1 MEHRADLRTGASTAA
16 QHEFVVGQVRA
27 EEEFDATAR
36 LKEISANALNRDR
49 SVDAPRVL
57 HISLYCYKS
66 FPARI
71 FHAMCLKDGIDSFAL
86 FCKNNF
92 TNHQLPVTER
102 ELELAADLVRG
113 INPDVITISIMA
125 PYAVAARQLV
135 ARLRTVTDA
144 PFVVGGK
151 YPTIV
156 PHEALAFADFACK
169 GEGDLTMLRINERL
183 RRGKDLRD
191 IKGLWYK
198 DDGGQIV
205 DMGQDLLYQEMDD
218 IPYPAIDEPNMYFI
232 EKDRLERIDPEIY
245 DHDVLVMAGR
255 GCVYLCSFC
264 VNSLLIPM
272 NRGNGRFVR
281 LRTADHVMEE
291 LDYRMAKY
299 KDPRTVTFND
309 EVFGVFDEWV
319 EEFSKKYKERCG
331 LPFECELVP
340 RLIKEHNIRQLAD
353 AGMFSLH
360 FGVQSGH
367 DDTRKDIMHRPGTNE
382 ELLEKSRMLHANGIE
397 PQYDI
402 ILDNPIDTAESLAD
416 ALGLLIAFGRPINL
430 NTYKMQ
436 YFPHYPFTNMA
447 LEAGH
452 ITPEDV
458 TDEKVA
464 YSVLYNMVYRPKFP
478 AFNRRDYLENCIYLI
493 PWHGRFVRGIVKSLQ
508 KRHNPLLGMVATV
521 LAKFRYW
528 QSFQHV
534 GVVVWGRRIYL
545 GLSLL
550 LRGDFGTFSKRC
562 REVLKKMRY
571 QQTNTGRLSAR

>member
-16 QHEFVVGQVRA
+16 QHEFVVGQVRTDG
-27 EEEFDATAR
+27 EFDATAR
-36 LKEISANALNRDR
+36 LRDIHANSLDCDR
-49 SVDAPRVL
+49 AADAPRVL

-71 FHAMCLKDGIDSFAL
+71 FHAMCLKDGMDSFAL
-86 FCKNNF
+86 FFKNNF

-102 ELELAADLVRG
+102 ELDLAADLVRG
-113 INPDVITISIMA
+113 INPDVITMSIMA
-125 PYAVAARQLV
+125 PYAVAARELV
-135 ARLRTVTDA
+135 ARLRKITDA
-144 PFVVGGK
+144 PIVVGGK

-183 RRGKDLRD
+183 RRGEDLRG

-198 DDGGQIV
+198 DDDGRVV
-205 DMGQDLLYQEMDD
+205 DMGQDVLYQEMDD

-232 EKDRLERIDPEIY
+232 EKDRLERVDPEIY
-245 DHDVLVMAGR
+245 DHDILVMAGR

-281 LRTADHVMEE
+281 LRSADHVMEE

-309 EVFGVFDEWV
+309 EVFGIFDDWV
-319 EEFSKKYKERCG
+319 EEFSNKYKERCG

-340 RLIKEHNIRQLAD
+340 RLIKENNIRRLSE

-367 DDTRKDIMHRPGTNE
+367 DDTRKDIMHRPGTNK
-382 ELLEKSRMLHANGIE
+382 ELLDKSRMLHANGIE

-402 ILDNPIDTAESLAD
+402 ILDNPFDTADSLAD
-416 ALGLLIAFGRPINL
+416 ALGLLIDFGTPINL

-447 LEAGH
+447 LEAGY

-464 YSVLYNMVYRPKFP
+464 DSVLNNMVYRPKFP

-493 PWHGRFVRGIVKSLQ
+493 PWHGRLVRGIVTSLQ
-508 KRHNPLLGMVATV
+508 KRHNPLLGV
-521 LAKFRYW
+521 LATMLAKLRYW

-534 GVVVWGRRIYL
+534 GAVVWARRVYL
-545 GLSLL
+545 GLGLL
-550 LRGDFGTFSKRC
+550 LRGDIGTFAVRC
-562 REVLKKMRY
+562 REVLKKVRY